1 MIPLFDNVWYMDQQN
16 SRIILLIASQAFA
29 SLQPTL
35 GWLHSLCS
43 TCSRMKT
50 VKLEA
55 IYPLVICYIAMENP
69 QHKWSFL
76 AGKIICFYGPF
87 SSIFHSY
94 VTNYQRL
101 KRETANGWKSRR
113 SHGRIGLISDVSRRT
128 LCQQHPPTSDFVIG
142 PRLFGKVTTK
152 YWTNRAYAC
161 IYIII
166 YIYIWLWVKIV
177 YGTFRGVP
185 DVWNEGAS

>member
-55 IYPLVICYIAMENP
+55 IYPLGICYIAMENP

-76 AGKIICFYGPF
+76 AGKIICKWSMFIHFHPF
-87 SSIFHSY
+87 SIAKLPEAK
-94 VTNYQRL
+94 TG
-101 KRETANGWKSRR
+101 NGKTDGSP
-113 SHGRIGLISDVSRRT
+113 GD
-128 LCQQHPPTSDFVIG
+128 PTVELDSSATCHVEHHASSTHQPQVLSLVQGCLVKLPQNTEQI
-142 PRLFGKVTTK
+142 VHMHV
-152 YWTNRAYAC
+152 Y
-161 IYIII
+161 I
-166 YIYIWLWVKIV
+166 YIY
-177 YGTFRGVP
+177 
-185 DVWNEGAS
+185 N